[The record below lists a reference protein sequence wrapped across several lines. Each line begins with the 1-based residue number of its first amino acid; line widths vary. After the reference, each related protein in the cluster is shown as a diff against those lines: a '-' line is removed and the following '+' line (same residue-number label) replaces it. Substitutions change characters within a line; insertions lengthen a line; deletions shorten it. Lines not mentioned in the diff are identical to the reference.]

1 MSFARFKLQPEPLY
15 YVLTGSTSLF
25 NSIMFVVLTVFY
37 FKVVGLNPLQL
48 VLVGTVLETSC
59 LLFEIPT
66 GVIAD
71 TYSRRLSVVLGMLV
85 LGAGFIVTGLARSFP
100 IVLLAQ
106 VICGLGYTFLSGA
119 TEAWLADEVGDER
132 VAGIYLRAG
141 QVERIAGMVGIVI
154 NALLVSVLI
163 FLPIVTGG
171 VLYLLLGAFLAVC
184 MPETGFTP
192 HPHEEGETAGLQ
204 AMLTTLKEGAGV
216 VRGRPILW
224 MLVVVNFF
232 IGTAS
237 EGFDRLG
244 DAHLSA
250 NFTFPGLGTLQPVVW
265 FSILAL
271 SGSLFSLLTTE
282 LLRRRMEKV
291 SRNHTATARTL
302 LILNLLSAAAVV
314 GFALTGSF
322 PIAAICLLL
331 RGSINALLYPLYN
344 AWMVQNTASRARAT
358 ILSMTSQVNALGQI
372 AGGPGVGWIGSA
384 FSLRAALVTAGLLL
398 TPISGLYAR
407 AIRSGTLISEAEET
421 ENPQPVSEAF

>member
-1 MSFARFKLQPEPLY
+1 MFFDRFKLKPEPLY

-25 NSIMFVVLTVFY
+25 NSLMFVVLTIFY

-48 VLVGTVLETSC
+48 VLVGTVLETAC

-71 TYSRRLSVVLGMLV
+71 TYSRRLSIILGMLV
-85 LGAGFIVTGLARSFP
+85 LGAGFIVTGLARSFA

-119 TEAWLADEVGDER
+119 TEAWLADEVGDDK

-141 QVERIAGMVGIVI
+141 QVERVSSMVGIAI
-154 NALLVSVLI
+154 NALLASVMI

-171 VLYLLLGAFLAVC
+171 VLYLLLGFFLAVS
-184 MPETGFTP
+184 MPETGFKP
-192 HPHEEGETAGLQ
+192 HDREEGETAGVA
-204 AMLTTLKEGAGV
+204 AMLATLKEGAGV
-216 VRGRPILW
+216 MRGRPILW
-224 MLVVVNFF
+224 MLVAVNFF
-232 IGTAS
+232 IGAAS

-244 DAHLSA
+244 DAHLA
-250 NFTFPGLGTLQPVVW
+250 ADFTFPGLGALQPVVW

-282 LLRRRMEKV
+282 LLRRRIEKV
-291 SRNHTATARTL
+291 SRSHTATAGTL
-302 LILNLLSAAAVV
+302 LVLNLLSAAAVV
-314 GFALTGSF
+314 AFALTGSF
-322 PIAAICLLL
+322 PMAAICLLL

-344 AWMVQNTASRARAT
+344 AWLVQNTASRVRAT
-358 ILSMTSQVNALGQI
+358 LLSMTSQVNAIGQI
-372 AGGPGVGWIGSA
+372 AGGPVVGWIGSA

-407 AIRSGTLISEAEET
+407 AIRRGTLTSDVDEVGI
-421 ENPQPVSEAF
+421 PQPVSDAG